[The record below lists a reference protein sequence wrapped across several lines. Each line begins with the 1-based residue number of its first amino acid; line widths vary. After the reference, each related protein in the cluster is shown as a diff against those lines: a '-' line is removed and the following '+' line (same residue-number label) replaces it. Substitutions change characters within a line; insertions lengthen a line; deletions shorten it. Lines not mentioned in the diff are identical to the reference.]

1 MDARIRTVLL
11 LGGLAI
17 SLPVPPLGAGE
28 PPATQQQPAFAPL
41 QLAPCKVPG
50 VPFDARCGTLQ
61 VWENRR
67 AGTGRRIPLNIVV
80 LPATSRD
87 RAEDAFVFL
96 HGGPGSA
103 ATTAAPMMVVQFG
116 EINRTRDVL
125 LVDQRGTGGSH
136 SLDLDLYGP
145 SPDLGKYMGDF
156 VPARAACEGAKRLA
170 AEADLTQYTTP
181 IAADDLEEVR
191 AALGYPRLNL
201 IGASYGT
208 RAAMAYLRQ
217 HPARVRTA
225 VLEGVTRFDDHL
237 PLRSPRNSQ
246 RALDGVLAECEATA
260 ACRAAFPE
268 LRMDVEAVFSALR
281 KGPVA
286 AEVLHPATGE
296 PAKLTLG
303 YDVAAEAVRYLLYYP
318 GLTVQLPAI
327 VHQAAGGDWGP
338 LAEMA
343 LFGRMGIVDSGSN
356 GMFLAVMCSEDV
368 PFIDPAEG
376 ERLAEGSFMGA
387 ARLRQLKAACECFP
401 RGWLPEGY
409 GQPVKSDVPVLVVSG
424 ALDPATPPDNGELV
438 ARTLPN
444 SRHVVVPQAGHDYEG
459 MANAECVTGLITAFV
474 TAGSASGLDTSCV
487 AKVQRR
493 PFQTAPIQTRLVA
506 LPEGELQRLAG
517 RYVDEAGAFEV
528 VIERT
533 GTRLNLALPNG
544 ESATLVP
551 VSTTRCKA
559 VGPPGVYVDFVLDRG
574 AVRRVTLEQGGAVV
588 LSLVPKPATAPVPPH
603 GG

>member
-1 MDARIRTVLL
+1 MEARIRTLLL
-11 LGGLAI
+11 LGSLAL
-17 SLPVPPLGAGE
+17 SGPVVSLGAGE
-28 PPATQQQPAFAPL
+28 PPATPMQPGPPPL

-50 VPFDARCGTLQ
+50 LPFDARCGTLE

-67 AGTGRRIPLNIVV
+67 TRSGRKIPLKIVV
-80 LPATSRD
+80 LPATTKE

-103 ATTAAPMMVVQFG
+103 ATTAAPMMAMQYA

-136 SLDLDLYGP
+136 SLDLDLYGS
-145 SPDLGKYMGDF
+145 SPDLGKYMGEF
-156 VPARAACEGAKRLA
+156 VPPRAACEGARKLA

-181 IAADDLEEVR
+181 IAADDLDEVR
-191 AALGYPRLNL
+191 AALGYPRLDL

-217 HPARVRTA
+217 YPTRVRTA

-237 PLRSPRNSQ
+237 PLHSPRNSQ

-268 LRMDVEAVFSALR
+268 LRKDLEAVFAALR

-286 AEVLHPATGE
+286 AQVLHPATGE
-296 PAKLTLG
+296 PTKLSLG

-327 VHQAAGGDWGP
+327 VHQAANGDWGP

-343 LFGRMGIVDSGSN
+343 LFGRMSIVDSGSN

-368 PFIDPAEG
+368 PFIDAAEG
-376 ERLAEGSFMGA
+376 ERLAEGTFIGP
-387 ARLRQLKAACECFP
+387 ARLRQLKAACACFP

-409 GQPVKSDVPVLVVSG
+409 GLPVKAETPVLIISG

-493 PFQTAPIQTRLVA
+493 PFQTAPIQTRLVS
-506 LPEGELQRLAG
+506 LPEGDLQRLAG
-517 RYVDEAGAFEV
+517 RYVDEAGGFEV

-533 GTRLNLALPNG
+533 GDRLTLALPDG
-544 ESATLVP
+544 ERMLAAPVSATRLKV
-551 VSTTRCKA
+551 
-559 VGPPGVYVDFVLDRG
+559 VGPPGVYLAFTLAGDK
-574 AVRRVTLEQGGAVV
+574 AVRVALEQGGAAI
-588 LSLVPKPATAPVPPH
+588 LTLVPKAPPLPPQS
-603 GG
+603 

>member
-1 MDARIRTVLL
+1 MESRIRTVLL
-11 LGGLAI
+11 LA
-17 SLPVPPLGAGE
+17 SLIFSGPVVSFGAGE
-28 PPATQQQPAFAPL
+28 PPAPPTQPGPPPL

-50 VPFDARCGTLQ
+50 VPFEARCGTLE

-67 AGTGRRIPLNIVV
+67 AGSGRKIPLKIVV
-80 LPATSRD
+80 LPATSKD

-103 ATTAAPMMVVQFG
+103 ATTAAPMMVMQFA

-156 VPARAACEGAKRLA
+156 VPARAACEGAKKLA

-181 IAADDLEEVR
+181 IAAADLEEVR
-191 AALGYPRLNL
+191 AALGYPRLSL

-217 HPARVRTA
+217 YPTRVRTA

-237 PLRSPRNSQ
+237 PLHSPRNSQ

-260 ACRAAFPE
+260 ACHTAFPE
-268 LRMDVEAVFSALR
+268 LRKEVETVFAALR
-281 KGPVA
+281 KGPVV
-286 AEVLHPATGE
+286 AEVLHPANGE
-296 PAKLTLG
+296 PTKLTLG
-303 YDVAAEAVRYLLYYP
+303 YDVAGEAVRYLLYYP

-343 LFGRMGIVDSGSN
+343 LFGRMSIVDSGSN

-376 ERLAEGSFMGA
+376 ERLAVGTFMGP

-401 RGWLPEGY
+401 RGWLPESY
-409 GQPVKSDVPVLVVSG
+409 GLPVKAETPALIISG
-424 ALDPATPPDNGELV
+424 ALDPATPVENGDLV
-438 ARTLPN
+438 ARALPN
-444 SRHVVVPQAGHDYEG
+444 SRHVVIPHAGHDYEG
-459 MANAECVTGLITAFV
+459 MENAECVTRLITAFV
-474 TAGSASGLDTSCV
+474 TTGSASGLDVSCV
-487 AKVQRR
+487 SAVRRR
-493 PFQTAPIQTRLVA
+493 PFVTTAIQTRPAVVA
-506 LPEGELQRLAG
+506 EGEMQRLAG
-517 RYVDEAGAFEV
+517 GYAGEGQPIEV
-528 VIERT
+528 TIGRA
-533 GTRLNLALPNG
+533 GSRLTLSLPDG
-544 ESATLVP
+544 ETLTMVP
-551 VSTTRCKA
+551 VSQTRYKV
-559 VGPPGVYVDFVLDRG
+559 VGPPGVYVDFVLERG
-574 AVRRVTLEQGGAVV
+574 LVRRATLEQGGVAV
-588 LSLVPKPATAPVPPH
+588 LSLVPKPPAAPPRS
-603 GG
+603 